1 MEHLFPLDVI
11 ARARLLLDQIPGG
24 VGAYRC
30 DLASTTGIYQPWVH
44 IVCML
49 SELAVHSLAVR
60 VPVPL

>member
-30 DLASTTGIYQPWVH
+30 DLASATGIYQGST
-44 IVCML
+44 L
-49 SELAVHSLAVR
+49 SACCPNL
-60 VPVPL
+60 PCTPMQ